1 VTCTNCGATLDAS
14 ATRCPA
20 CDTATG
26 TDTTPTGTDAPTGTV
41 APTGNEPTTGSGTP
55 AGGNIPAGGSTPA
68 GDSTPA
74 GGDAGHG
81 TPPSGPSFHPEP
93 VWTTAGGYDPGSTPP
108 PSGTAGGPGAPPAWG
123 TSLTHP
129 SGLPSDVRGWGIG
142 AHLAGLGIGLATA
155 ALFGFAGPLA
165 VWLIKRD
172 EHPFID
178 HHAKEALNFQLTV
191 LVAILGAG
199 VLAIPVVILGVLT
212 LGIGL
217 LLIGVIVLAAVV
229 AWFVFP
235 IVGAV
240 KASNGEGYRYPLT
253 IRFVS

>member
-1 VTCTNCGATLDAS
+1 MTCTNCGATLDAS
-14 ATRCPA
+14 VTRCPA
-20 CDTATG
+20 CDTPTG
-26 TDTTPTGTDAPTGTV
+26 TDTTPTGTDAPTGTG
-41 APTGNEPTTGSGTP
+41 ALTGNEPTTGSG
-55 AGGNIPAGGSTPA
+55 IPAGGSTPA

-74 GGDAGHG
+74 GGDGGHG
-81 TPPSGPSFHPEP
+81 TPPSGPSFHPQP
-93 VWTTAGGYDPGSTPP
+93 VWTSGGGYDPGSTPP

-123 TSLTHP
+123 TSLTHS
-129 SGLPSDVRGWGIG
+129 SGLPGDVRGWGIG
-142 AHLAGLGIGLATA
+142 AHLAGLGVGLATA

-199 VLAIPVVILGVLT
+199 VLAIPAVILGVLT
-212 LGIGL
+212 FGIGL